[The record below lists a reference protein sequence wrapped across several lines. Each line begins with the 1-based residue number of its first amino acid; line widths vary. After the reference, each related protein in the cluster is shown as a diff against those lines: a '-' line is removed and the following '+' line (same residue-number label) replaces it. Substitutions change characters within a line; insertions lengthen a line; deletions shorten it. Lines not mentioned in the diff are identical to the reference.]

1 MYLCWVKLE
10 YPLYFWVWKEYVWAE
25 HGFFQKVGLDRVFFG
40 GYLRFLE
47 ASWWFHDGFR
57 FLWIQKSL
65 VLGLNIKAQVDTTKM
80 KRNDKYLRYFVYNF
94 DSGENKTCACV

>member
-1 MYLCWVKLE
+1 MGFSKRL
-10 YPLYFWVWKEYVWAE
+10 VWI
-25 HGFFQKVGLDRVFFG
+25 GFFG

-57 FLWIQKSL
+57 FLGIQKSL
-65 VLGLNIKAQVDTTKM
+65 VLSFNIKTQV

-94 DSGENKTCACV
+94 DSGENKTCDCV

>member
-1 MYLCWVKLE
+1 MGFSKRL
-10 YPLYFWVWKEYVWAE
+10 VWI
-25 HGFFQKVGLDRVFFG
+25 GFFG

-57 FLWIQKSL
+57 FLGIQKSL
-65 VLGLNIKAQVDTTKM
+65 VFSLNIKAWVDSTKM

-94 DSGENKTCACV
+94 DSGENKTCVCV